1 MDWRG
6 RREKFRAILAGT
18 ACVHPGSVYDPISAR
33 IAEDLGFEVGMF
45 AGSLGA
51 FTVIGSPD
59 IVIQT
64 LTEFAQQA
72 YRINRAGKIPLL
84 VDADHG
90 YGNALSVMRT
100 VQELES
106 AGVAAM
112 TIEDTLLQRQF
123 AERTPG
129 LIPIE
134 EGVGK
139 MKAALAGRE
148 DPLLT
153 IVGRTSAASIAGLD
167 EAIARGKAYEAAGVD
182 ALFFTGLTTRAQV
195 QAISAAVSIPLIL
208 GSIGG
213 ELTDKAF
220 LGSARVRVAL
230 QGHQPFWAGVNAVY
244 QTLKALRDG
253 VQPKDLQGVAPPE
266 LVKRVTREAEY
277 DRWTKEFLG
286 G

>member
-1 MDWRG
+1 MDWTSQRK
-6 RREKFRAILAGT
+6 RFRAIVAGPG
-18 ACVHPGSVYDPISAR
+18 CVHPASVADPLGAR
-33 IAEDLGFEVGMF
+33 IAELVGFEAGMF

-72 YRINRAGKIPLL
+72 YRINRAGKFPLL

-100 VQELES
+100 VQELET

-123 AERTPG
+123 GEEKPG
-129 LIPIE
+129 LISIA

-167 EAIARGKAYEAAGVD
+167 EAIARGKAYEEAGVD
-182 ALFFTGLTTRAQV
+182 AMFFTGLTTREQV
-195 QAISAAVSIPLIL
+195 QAVSSALRIPLIL
-208 GSIGG
+208 GSISGP
-213 ELTDKAF
+213 LTDKDF
-220 LGSARVRVAL
+220 LGSQRVRVAL
-230 QGHQPFWAGVNAVY
+230 QGHHPFWAGVNAVY
-244 QTLKALRDG
+244 ETLKALREG
-253 VQPKDLQGVAPPE
+253 VQPKDLSGVAPPA
-266 LVKRVTREAEY
+266 LVKRVTREADY
-277 DRWTKEFLG
+277 DKWTGDFLG